1 MTIKDLTPSLV
12 WGIFHEITQVPRP
25 SKKEGKIREFLI
37 NFAKAHNL
45 RYKVDEAGNVAMFR
59 PASAGCE
66 NAPRLVLQGHMDMVC
81 EKNADVKH
89 DFEKDPIETI
99 IDGEWV
105 HAAGT
110 TLGADNGIGMAAGL
124 ATLIDPALTSGPV
137 QALFTVD
144 EETGLTGAN
153 ALGEGMI
160 EGDILLNLDSE
171 EDGEICIGCCG
182 GYGTNCTFKFNPA
195 NAPKDRLYFK
205 IKVTGLNGG
214 HSGSDINAE
223 RACANKVIARFLYK
237 FNQEHNFALASITGG
252 NLRNA
257 IARDAEAIIGI
268 RPKEKEALSIMLN
281 QYTADIK
288 NEYKRT
294 EPKANL
300 SVESVAKPDK
310 VIPVSVATNVI
321 RALYCAPHGVVSMS
335 KDIEGLVETSTNLA
349 SVRTNVEEGTV
360 VVVTSQRS
368 SVESRK
374 FDIGN
379 QIETIFTMAGATVA
393 HASAYP
399 GWAPNLDSPILNI
412 ATNTWERL
420 YGVKPKATAIHAGLE
435 CGLFLTNYPHL
446 DMISYGPTLQGV
458 HSPSEKMH
466 IPAVK
471 KFWDFTVA
479 IIEEVSKLKK

>member
-25 SKKEGKIREFLI
+25 SKKEGKIREYLI
-37 NFAKAHNL
+37 EFAKKHNL
-45 RYKVDEAGNVAMFR
+45 KYKTDEAGNVAIFR

-81 EKNADVKH
+81 EKNPNVEH
-89 DFEKDPIETI
+89 DFDNDPIKTI

-105 HAAGT
+105 HADGT

-124 ATLIDPALTSGPV
+124 ATLIDPSIISGPV

-153 ALGEGMI
+153 ALGDGMI

-182 GYGTNCTFKFNPA
+182 GIGTTATFTYTPTPA
-195 NAPKDRLYFK
+195 PDYVYFK
-205 IKVTGLNGG
+205 IKVSGLNGG

-223 RACANKVIARFLYK
+223 RGCANKILARLLYNIGAK
-237 FNQEHNFALASITGG
+237 TDYALASFNGG

-257 IARDAEAIIGI
+257 IARDAEAVIGI
-268 RPKEKEALSIMLN
+268 CPCKKEDLSVMVNIFDAN
-281 QYTADIK
+281 IK

-294 EPKANL
+294 EPNVYVAI
-300 SVESVAKPDK
+300 ESVDKPETVIDNETAKRF
-310 VIPVSVATNVI
+310 VNAM
-321 RALYCAPHGVVSMS
+321 YCAPHGVLSMS

-349 SVRTNVEEGTV
+349 SAKMQPDNTIL
-360 VVVTSQRS
+360 VVTSQRS

-374 FDIGN
+374 FDAAA
-379 QIETIFTMAGATVA
+379 QVETVFTLAGATVT
-393 HASAYP
+393 HSSAYP
-399 GWAPNLDSPILNI
+399 GWAPNMESPILNI
-412 ATNTWERL
+412 AMETHRRL
-420 YGVKPKATAIHAGLE
+420 FGTRPKATAIHAGLE

-446 DMISYGPTLQGV
+446 DMISYGPTLRGV

-466 IPAVK
+466 IPAVA
-471 KFWDFTVA
+471 KFWDLTVA
-479 IIEEVSKLKK
+479 IIEEVSKLKR